1 MANNCNIRRKVVLHA
16 EKVQDSKELLR
27 TFLRRNNYNNT
38 AEINQV
44 MLTLEET
51 SVPHINAA
59 IQRAQNSIFI
69 SRTLLDVLKSEK
81 NGRKNY

>member
-1 MANNCNIRRKVVLHA
+1 MANNWNIRRKVVLHA

>member
-1 MANNCNIRRKVVLHA
+1 MHA

>member
-1 MANNCNIRRKVVLHA
+1 MHA

-69 SRTLLDVLKSEK
+69 SQTLLDVLKSEK

>member
-1 MANNCNIRRKVVLHA
+1 MANNWNIRRKVVLHA

-59 IQRAQNSIFI
+59 IRRAQNSIFI
-69 SRTLLDVLKSEK
+69 SQTLLDVLKSEK

>member
-1 MANNCNIRRKVVLHA
+1 LHA